1 MNIRSLQMTN
11 SLKWINCLIDICN
24 SLKSRIIHIME
35 RVFSILRKE
44 VWLLEAADAND
55 LNNNSVL
62 FIGNTQEMHYISGL
76 FFNDYTQRLIGRHW
90 LWQVLFP
97 KRKIHKNCSFSVI
110 QTGWKSDK
118 FIRSKRMFCVPT
130 WVFGSVDL
138 TADFD
143 AQLRNNKSAK
153 RNLRKVKNGH
163 FEVEVSS
170 DPLLFEE
177 FYYKMYQPYIYKRYG
192 ECAIDMSYNRLKG
205 QFVNGS
211 EILFVIKESQRIAG
225 TMICYKDDNTVAYE
239 LGVRDGDFRWVEQ
252 GAISALYFNTIN
264 YCRSKGIKKLSLG
277 GSRPFL
283 SDGVLNYKLRNWNM
297 KIDDYSKTFYFL
309 IKQHRQSNFAQ
320 DFLSKNPFISLKN
333 GDMVVNTFYLK
344 KDKENNVTK
353 DTEAK
358 FIKYGLP
365 KVDVHC
371 FDVK

>member
-1 MNIRSLQMTN
+1 VN
-11 SLKWINCLIDICN
+11 
-24 SLKSRIIHIME
+24 
-35 RVFSILRKE
+35 
-44 VWLLEAADAND
+44 
-55 LNNNSVL
+55 
-62 FIGNTQEMHYISGL
+62 GY
-76 FFNDYTQRLIGRHW
+76 
-90 LWQVLFP
+90 
-97 KRKIHKNCSFSVI
+97 HKTCSFSVI

-297 KIDDYSKTFYFL
+297 KVDDYSKTFYFL